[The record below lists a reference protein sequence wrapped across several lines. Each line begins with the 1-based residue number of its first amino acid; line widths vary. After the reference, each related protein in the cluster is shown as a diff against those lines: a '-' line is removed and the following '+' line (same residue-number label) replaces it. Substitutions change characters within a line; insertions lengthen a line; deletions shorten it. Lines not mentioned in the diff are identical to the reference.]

1 MCGRYAITKAV
12 KKTKSIVQ
20 NVEGVED
27 TDNFNAYPTQLLP
40 IIKKDQD
47 NLTLSNYHWGFIP
60 KWSEKMQDTR
70 RISSDQSR
78 LVMHQRRL
86 QLQPHDSRLHRKHC
100 CPAMQKGGCTDRAT
114 RGVAVSPGYYSAV
127 SIPTDQGRTGMGV
140 GQC

>member
-47 NLTLSNYHWGFIP
+47 SLTLSNYHWGLIP
-60 KWSEKMQDTR
+60 
-70 RISSDQSR
+70 
-78 LVMHQRRL
+78 
-86 QLQPHDSRLHRKHC
+86 
-100 CPAMQKGGCTDRAT
+100 
-114 RGVAVSPGYYSAV
+114 
-127 SIPTDQGRTGMGV
+127 
-140 GQC
+140 